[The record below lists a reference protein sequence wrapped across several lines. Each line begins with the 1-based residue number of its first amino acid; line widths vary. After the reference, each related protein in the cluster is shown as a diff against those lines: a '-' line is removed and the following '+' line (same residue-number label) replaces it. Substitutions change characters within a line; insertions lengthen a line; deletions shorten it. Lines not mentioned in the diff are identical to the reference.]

1 MIKYLAIIPARK
13 NSKRLLRKNLLEIN
27 GKKMFYFTLDAALKS
42 KKINKILITT
52 DIAELLNRDT
62 KKIIHIKRPKNLCQD
77 HNSTES
83 AVKHAINYVEKKNKI
98 KTKNIVLLQPT
109 SPFRDANEIDK
120 AIHEYEKQ
128 KMDSLFSAYRDKL
141 TIWREKPKLRPI
153 SYSLK
158 RRVRSQFTNDLVIE
172 NGAIYIFK
180 KEEFEKYN
188 NRLFNKIGVYFM
200 SKPKSV
206 EIDSKEYLKFT
217 QLINYRKIF

>member
-98 KTKNIVLLQPT
+98 KTENIVLLQPT

-128 KMDSLFSAYRDKL
+128 KIDSLFSAYRDKL

-180 KEEFEKYN
+180 KEGFEKYK

-206 EIDSKEYLKFT
+206 EIDSKEDLKFT